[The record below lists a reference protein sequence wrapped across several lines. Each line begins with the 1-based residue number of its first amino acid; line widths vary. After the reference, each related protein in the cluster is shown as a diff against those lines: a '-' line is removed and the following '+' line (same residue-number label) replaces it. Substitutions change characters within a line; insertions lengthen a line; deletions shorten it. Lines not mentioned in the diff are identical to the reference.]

1 MRTGVVSKWRGLSGT
16 SASVAVSLVGV
27 LVSRLEVGDLVLCLG
42 AGSVGSMPEKLL
54 KALDARVDLPIQIAG
69 DAIVGAVVGA

>member
-1 MRTGVVSKWRGLSGT
+1 M
-16 SASVAVSLVGV
+16 
-27 LVSRLEVGDLVLCLG
+27 LCLG
-42 AGSVGSMPEKLL
+42 AGTVGAMPEKLL